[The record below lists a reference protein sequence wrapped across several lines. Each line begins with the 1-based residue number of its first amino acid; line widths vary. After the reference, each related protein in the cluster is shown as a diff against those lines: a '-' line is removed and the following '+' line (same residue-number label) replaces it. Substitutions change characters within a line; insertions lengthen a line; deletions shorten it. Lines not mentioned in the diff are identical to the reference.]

1 MQFSFH
7 RVPPPLSDSVK
18 TIWCARGTKEEF
30 AAPAPIVPDGCIEIV
45 LNLGDRF
52 IDAASGELQPRD
64 LLAGQMTR
72 PVTALPTGTVDL
84 IGVRFKTGR
93 GAAAL
98 RTPMGDLQDRLIAAS
113 SVVQGIEQIV
123 DDLRSLAPDA
133 RIGHLSL
140 ALADRFRVSDAV
152 PISAIDHALAIIKT
166 SSGRV
171 PIATVA
177 KRVGI
182 TRRHLERLFREHV
195 GLSAKSL
202 GRIVR
207 VHRLLELLQQAS
219 PLSGAE
225 IAVACGYSDQAHMI
239 RECQELAGQTP
250 QRLKTTSRSLASM
263 MRLPT

>member
-7 RVPPPLSDSVK
+7 EAPAALTGSVK

-30 AAPAPIVPDGCIEIV
+30 AAPEPIVPDGCVEIV

-52 IDAASGELQPRD
+52 VDAASGHLQPRD

-72 PVTALPTGTVDL
+72 SVTALPTGTVDL

-93 GAAAL
+93 GGAAL
-98 RTPMGDLQDRLIAAS
+98 RTAMGDLQDRLIAAS
-113 SVVQGIEQIV
+113 TVVRGIEHLV
-123 DDLRSLAPDA
+123 ADLRSIVPGA
-133 RIGHLSL
+133 RIAHLSL
-140 ALADRFRVSDAV
+140 ALADKFRVADA
-152 PISAIDHALAIIKT
+152 PMRTIDHALAIIKA

-182 TRRHLERLFREHV
+182 TKRHLERLFRAHV
-195 GLSAKSL
+195 GLSAKAL
-202 GRIVR
+202 ARIVR
-207 VHRLLELLQQAS
+207 VHRLLESLRHES
-219 PLSGAE
+219 SMSGAE
-225 IAVACGYSDQAHMI
+225 IAAACGYSDQAHMI
-239 RECQELAGQTP
+239 RDCKELAGQTP

-263 MRLPT
+263 MRESA

>member
-7 RVPPPLSDSVK
+7 SAPPPLRDSVE

-30 AAPAPIVPDGCIEIV
+30 AAPEPIVPDGCVEIV

-52 IDAASGELQPRD
+52 VDAASGELQPRD

-113 SVVQGIEQIV
+113 SVVHGIDRIV
-123 DDLRSLAPDA
+123 DELRSIAPGA
-133 RIGHLSL
+133 RINHLSL
-140 ALADRFRVSDAV
+140 ALADEFRVTDAV
-152 PISAIDHALAIIKT
+152 PMTAIDHALAIIKT

-171 PIATVA
+171 
-177 KRVGI
+177 
-182 TRRHLERLFREHV
+182 
-195 GLSAKSL
+195 
-202 GRIVR
+202 
-207 VHRLLELLQQAS
+207 
-219 PLSGAE
+219 
-225 IAVACGYSDQAHMI
+225 
-239 RECQELAGQTP
+239 
-250 QRLKTTSRSLASM
+250 
-263 MRLPT
+263 